1 MASSLPSMIS
11 FQTSVSRPNIVGTG
25 QIIPC
30 QVLRKSIGL
39 PIGQLNRCL
48 YRHLIIKENQK
59 RKKVQTR
66 HRLVGLPKNRQ
77 IRGSEEV
84 GPVMNSS
91 DLVMKYQKRH
101 PPIRSGI
108 FHPDISI
115 LRVQKKKKGPSAD
128 FCLLTKKCAPKSV
141 VTLVFQK
148 ILPKKCGALFYA
160 WKYSFQVFLL
170 SNTQK

>member
-101 PPIRSGI
+101 PPILDSHI
-108 FHPDISI
+108 PSKIKI
-115 LRVQKKKKGPSAD
+115 LKKKILKKNFLKKNF
-128 FCLLTKKCAPKSV
+128 FCKKIFWEKKSGK
-141 VTLVFQK
+141 F
-148 ILPKKCGALFYA
+148 
-160 WKYSFQVFLL
+160 S
-170 SNTQK
+170 